1 MKVMNPSVS
10 PVSKAVVAGR
20 LNGPSRICDV
30 GLQDGDIIT
39 AIVREPGPVM
49 ESYRKVAVVARH
61 GKICW
66 GIIIKSFFSRFRKD
80 LQLRKHQ

>member
-1 MKVMNPSVS
+1 MIWMK
-10 PVSKAVVAGR
+10 ALVAGR

-49 ESYRKVAVVARH
+49 ESYRKVAVVASLWQDML
-61 GKICW
+61 GE
-66 GIIIKSFFSRFRKD
+66 
-80 LQLRKHQ
+80 LL

>member
-1 MKVMNPSVS
+1 MIRMK
-10 PVSKAVVAGR
+10 ALVAGR

-66 GIIIKSFFSRFRKD
+66 ENYYNNFFSHNFRED
-80 LQLRKHQ
+80 LQVWKHQ

>member
-1 MKVMNPSVS
+1 MIRMN
-10 PVSKAVVAGR
+10 ALVAGR

-66 GIIIKSFFSRFRKD
+66 RIIITSFFLTVQGRFAIMETPVNISID
-80 LQLRKHQ
+80 